1 MNRLLLLK
9 LIESAKLFLVVLW
22 LRWAH
27 FELMQAVHIEARVA
41 VVEALSNDDLTFI
54 DRVLPHLG
62 QV

>member
-22 LRWAH
+22 LRWAD